1 MRRDVEK
8 VILVHENVNIQK
20 KLFYGLSLDFG
31 SAREGAFARRKPSFS
46 FYRRGFHE
54 ELLKETSRA
63 LMERNLK
70 SFILELDDAGK
81 KVSRVDI
88 QINTFLF
95 CLFHAFA

>member
-1 MRRDVEK
+1 
-8 VILVHENVNIQK
+8 
-20 KLFYGLSLDFG
+20 
-31 SAREGAFARRKPSFS
+31 
-46 FYRRGFHE
+46 
-54 ELLKETSRA
+54 
-63 LMERNLK
+63 MERNLK